1 MPNVD
6 ELNPSYLDY
15 IIRNNNSIIE
25 KWLKLGASGWRLDVA
40 DELPD
45 EFIKILK
52 KKLKESKS

>member
-52 KKLKESKS
+52 KKL